1 MTTLSRLILAVVAAA
16 GSAIASPASAEAV
29 KVGIIAPFSGP
40 SAIFGQYWR
49 AAMDAYRA
57 INGDTAGGQRIEY
70 IYRDLP
76 GPNPATAKALA
87 QELIIK
93 EHVSYLGGVVYTPNA
108 LAIGPLVEEARLPT
122 VIFNAAACSVL
133 RQSKYLVRV
142 SYTLPQV
149 SGPIAKYALDQ
160 KLTRVVTM
168 VADYGPGIDADNAFT
183 AQFTAGGGTILEH
196 ERIPLSTT
204 DFTPFAQSVK
214 AKSPQA
220 IYAFMPGGS
229 PLFGLIKAYQSN
241 GLAQAGIRFLGS
253 DMDER
258 DLASLGDSAVGLESG
273 SFYSASHDSDVNRA
287 FISKLPSDIH
297 ANPASVEGYDGL
309 HVIYKMIEATK
320 GGSDPDA
327 ALNAAKGLTWES
339 PRGPVSLSRATR
351 DIVQNVYIRK
361 VVKLATGGLINKEI
375 QTFPAQPDNCAN
387 E

>member
-1 MTTLSRLILAVVAAA
+1 MKTLSRLMLAVAAAA

-57 INGDTAGGQRIEY
+57 INGDTAGGQPIDY
-70 IYRDLP
+70 VYRDLP
-76 GPNPATAKALA
+76 GPNPAAAKALA

-93 EHVSYLGGVVYTPNA
+93 EHVSYLGGIVYTPNA
-108 LAIGPLVEEARLPT
+108 LAIAPLAEEARVPT

-133 RQSKYLVRV
+133 QQSKYLVRV

-160 KLTRVVTM
+160 KLMNIVTM
-168 VADYGPGIDADNAFT
+168 VADFGPGIDADNAFT
-183 AQFTAGGGTILEH
+183 AQFTAGGGTIADH

-204 DFTPFAQSVK
+204 DFTPFAQSAK

-220 IYAFMPGGS
+220 IYAFMPGGPS
-229 PLFGLIKAYQSN
+229 LFGLIKAYQNN

-258 DLASLGDSAVGLESG
+258 DLVALGDSAVGLESG

-287 FISKLPSDIH
+287 FVSKLPPDIH

-309 HVIYKMIEATK
+309 HVIYKMIEASK
-320 GGSDPDA
+320 GRSDPDVA
-327 ALNAAKGLTWES
+327 INAAKGLAWES
-339 PRGPVSLSRATR
+339 PRGPVSISPATR
-351 DIVQNVYIRK
+351 DIVQNVYIREVMK
-361 VVKLATGGLINKEI
+361 VATGVINRELR
-375 QTFPAQPDNCAN
+375 TFPAQPDNCTKK
-387 E
+387 